1 MKKKNV
7 HVSCRKSSLK
17 LRLIVAMVLGVT
29 AGGLAQA
36 ESLPKEVVE
45 SLLNIGQILGG
56 FPQAESLPKE
66 AVLPLALAQKAAAA
80 GLAKCEEGGY
90 KVSVAIADRGG
101 NLKVLLRGDGAGPH
115 TTDSSFRKAY
125 TAASLRRSTLELA
138 ELIAKIPSIQALR
151 DMNDRI
157 LILGG
162 GLPIE
167 LEGEVVGGIGVGG
180 APGGHLDEAC
190 AAAGLASLGKPQ
202 APKP

>member
-1 MKKKNV
+1 MNKKHV

-17 LRLIVAMVLGVT
+17 LHLIGAMVLSVT
-29 AGGLAQA
+29 VGGLAQA
-36 ESLPKEVVE
+36 EP
-45 SLLNIGQILGG
+45 
-56 FPQAESLPKE
+56 LPKE

-90 KVSVAIADRGG
+90 TVSVAIADRGG

-125 TAASLRRSTLELA
+125 TAASLRRSTLHLA
-138 ELIAKIPSIQALR
+138 ELITKVPGIQALR
-151 DMNDRI
+151 DMNDKI

-190 AAAGLASLGKPQ
+190 AAAGLASLGG
-202 APKP
+202 PKEPGPANGRQD

>member
-1 MKKKNV
+1 MNRKND
-7 HVSCRKSSLK
+7 SRRRSGLK
-17 LRLIVAMVLGVT
+17 HYLMGAMILGMT
-29 AGGLAQA
+29 AGALAQA
-36 ESLPKEVVE
+36 EP
-45 SLLNIGQILGG
+45 
-56 FPQAESLPKE
+56 LPKE
-66 AVLPLALAQKAAAA
+66 AVLPLALAQQAAAA

-138 ELIAKIPSIQALR
+138 ELIAKVLSIQALR
-151 DMNDRI
+151 DMNEKI

-190 AAAGLASLGKPQ
+190 AAAGLASLGTPQ
-202 APKP
+202 TPKSANGSQD

>member
-1 MKKKNV
+1 MTKRNV
-7 HVSCRKSSLK
+7 HDSRQKLGRKLH
-17 LRLIVAMVLGVT
+17 LIGATVLCLT
-29 AGGLAQA
+29 IGGLAQA
-36 ESLPKEVVE
+36 EP
-45 SLLNIGQILGG
+45 
-56 FPQAESLPKE
+56 LPKE

-80 GLAKCEEGGY
+80 GLAKCEDGGY

-115 TTDSSFRKAY
+115 TADSSFRKAY
-125 TAASLRRSTLELA
+125 TAASLRRSTLHLA
-138 ELIAKIPSIQALR
+138 ELITKVPGIQALR
-151 DMNDRI
+151 DMNDKI

-190 AAAGLASLGKPQ
+190 AAAGLASLGTPQ
-202 APKP
+202 ASTPANGKPD

>member
-1 MKKKNV
+1 MHKKNV
-7 HVSCRKSSLK
+7 SRRQSGLPLH
-17 LRLIVAMVLGVT
+17 LIGAMILGVA

-36 ESLPKEVVE
+36 EPLPKEV
-45 SLLNIGQILGG
+45 
-56 FPQAESLPKE
+56 
-66 AVLPLALAQKAAAA
+66 VLPLALAQQAAAA
-80 GLAKCEEGGY
+80 GLAECEKGGH

-138 ELIAKIPSIQALR
+138 ELIAKVPSIQALR
-151 DMNDRI
+151 DMNDKI

-167 LEGEVVGGIGVGG
+167 REGEVVGGIGVGG

-190 AAAGLASLGKPQ
+190 AAAGLASLEKPRQ
-202 APKP
+202 AKP

>member
-1 MKKKNV
+1 MNRMNQ
-7 HVSCRKSSLK
+7 SGRLSGLK
-17 LRLIVAMVLGVT
+17 LYLMGAMVLGVT
-29 AGGLAQA
+29 VGAVAQA
-36 ESLPKEVVE
+36 EP
-45 SLLNIGQILGG
+45 
-56 FPQAESLPKE
+56 LPKE

-80 GLAKCEEGGY
+80 ALAKCEEGGY
-90 KVSVAIADRGG
+90 KVSVAIADSGG
-101 NLKVLLRGDGAGPH
+101 NLKVLLRGDGAGSH

-138 ELIAKIPSIQALR
+138 ELIAKVPSIQALR

-167 LEGEVVGGIGVGG
+167 LEDEVVGGIGVGG

-190 AAAGLASLGKPQ
+190 AAAGLAGLEKPQ
-202 APKP
+202 APKSANGRED

>member
-1 MKKKNV
+1 MHKKNV
-7 HVSCRKSSLK
+7 SRRQSGLTLHL
-17 LRLIVAMVLGVT
+17 LGAMILGVT

-36 ESLPKEVVE
+36 EP
-45 SLLNIGQILGG
+45 
-56 FPQAESLPKE
+56 LPKE
-66 AVLPLALAQKAAAA
+66 AVLPLALAQQAAEA
-80 GLAKCEEGGY
+80 GLAECEKGGY

-138 ELIAKIPSIQALR
+138 KLIAKVPSIQALR
-151 DMNDRI
+151 DMNDKI

-190 AAAGLASLGKPQ
+190 AAAGLASLGTPQ
-202 APKP
+202 ASTPANGKPD

>member
-1 MKKKNV
+1 MNKKNG

-17 LRLIVAMVLGVT
+17 LHLIGAMSLGVI
-29 AGGLAQA
+29 AAGLASA
-36 ESLPKEVVE
+36 EPLPKEV
-45 SLLNIGQILGG
+45 
-56 FPQAESLPKE
+56 
-66 AVLPLALAQKAAAA
+66 VLPLALAQEAAAA
-80 GLAKCEEGGY
+80 SLAECEKGGY
-90 KVSVAIADRGG
+90 NVSVAIADRGG

-125 TAASLRRSTLELA
+125 TAASLRRSTLHLA
-138 ELIAKIPSIQALR
+138 ELIAKVPSIQALR

-190 AAAGLASLGKPQ
+190 AAAGLASLGNP
-202 APKP
+202 